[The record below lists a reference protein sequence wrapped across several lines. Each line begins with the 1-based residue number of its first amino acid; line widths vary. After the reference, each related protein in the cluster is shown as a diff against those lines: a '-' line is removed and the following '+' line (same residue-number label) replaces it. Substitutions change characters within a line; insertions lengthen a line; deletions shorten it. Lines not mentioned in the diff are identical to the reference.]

1 MRTLSAR
8 ILLGFAVLVAAFVAI
23 TVNIL
28 VNMSR
33 VQESIRNLREGHL
46 PLAFIAKELASRE
59 ADLESYLEDGIRQ
72 EPNPYTAAI
81 ALRTT
86 RERRNATFS
95 KLKSKAAHF
104 QKLGIPVERSL
115 PPTLRE
121 LSDLIDGSQSSHDQ
135 LLAALR
141 AGEALDSEAV
151 GAPLRASQSG
161 ERTINRRSSELSSL
175 LERVV
180 NLRTEVLEDNERKAR
195 LYAVVLGLIAI
206 AIAFMMA
213 VWVTIT
219 LRPLGRLRAAAKRI
233 GGGDYGSRIDERGPA
248 EVAELAREFNSMARA
263 VEERE
268 RQLVRS
274 ERLAAVGK
282 LSAMITHEIRN
293 PLSAIGLNAELLD
306 DELAGNA
313 EGRALCRAIQHEVD
327 RLTAITEEYLAFGK
341 LPKPKIASEHL
352 NAMVE
357 ALAAFV
363 REDLAA
369 KHIELVVELSDADP
383 IALADASQL
392 RQCLVNLVRNA
403 GEAVASKG
411 GGIVRLRT
419 KKAGDRAVI
428 EVEDNGVGI
437 PPEVLPRL
445 FDTFFST
452 KEGGSGLG
460 LALTQQIVKDH
471 GGDLGVTSTVG
482 RGTTFT
488 VSIPRG

>member
-8 ILLGFAVLVAAFVAI
+8 ILVGFAVLVAAFVAI
-23 TVNIL
+23 TVNVL
-28 VNMSR
+28 VNMSK
-33 VQESIRNLREGHL
+33 VQESIHNLREGHL
-46 PLAFIAKELASRE
+46 PLAFIGKDLASRE
-59 ADLESYLEDGIRQ
+59 DDLRSYLQDSFQQ
-72 EPNPYTAAI
+72 EPNPYAAAM

-86 RERRNATFS
+86 RERRNAAFS
-95 KLKSKAAHF
+95 NLKSKVTQF
-104 QKLGIPVERSL
+104 LKLGIPIEGSL
-115 PPTLRE
+115 PRNLRD
-121 LSDLIDGSQSSHDQ
+121 LSALIDDSKTSYDQ
-135 LLAALR
+135 LFSALR
-141 AGEALDSEAV
+141 AGEALDSETV
-151 GAPLRASQSG
+151 GTTLRALQAS
-161 ERTINRRSSELSSL
+161 ERIIYNRSNELSTL

-180 NLRTEVLEDNERKAR
+180 NLRTEILEDNERKAR

-206 AIAFMMA
+206 AIAFMIA
-213 VWVTIT
+213 IWVTVT

-233 GGGDYGSRIDERGPA
+233 GGGDYASRIDERGPA

-341 LPKPKIASEHL
+341 LPKPKLASEHV

-369 KHIELVVELSDADP
+369 KHITLVVELADTDP
-383 IALADASQL
+383 IALVDASQL
-392 RQCLVNLVRNA
+392 RQCLINLVRNA

-411 GGIVRLRT
+411 GGVVTVRTRKT
-419 KKAGDRAVI
+419 GDRAMI

-437 PPEVLPRL
+437 PAEVIPRL

-471 GGDLGVTSTVG
+471 GGELNVTSTVG
-482 RGTTFT
+482 HGSTFS